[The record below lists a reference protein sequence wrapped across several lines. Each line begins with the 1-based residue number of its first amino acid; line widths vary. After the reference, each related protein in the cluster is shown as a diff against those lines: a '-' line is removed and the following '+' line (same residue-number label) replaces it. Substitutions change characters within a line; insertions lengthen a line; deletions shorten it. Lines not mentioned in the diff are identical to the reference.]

1 MTVEL
6 NHTIVWARD
15 KAASAAFLAEILGL
29 PVGAP
34 VGPFVPVRLGNGA
47 TLDYADAPTVA
58 WQHYAFLV
66 NEAEFDAAFAR
77 IRDAGLTWYA
87 DPFQRRPGE
96 INHEFGGRG
105 LYFRD
110 PDGHNM
116 ELLTVAEAG

>member
-1 MTVEL
+1 
-6 NHTIVWARD
+6 
-15 KAASAAFLAEILGL
+15 
-29 PVGAP
+29 VGAP

-105 LYFRD
+105 LYFHD
-110 PDGHNM
+110 PGGHNM